1 MQSAGKILILTGVI
15 FILIGAVLTFY
26 EKIPLIGKL
35 PGDIIIKRKNF
46 TLYIPIVTSLLI
58 SFLLSLIFYILDKI
72 KK

>member
-46 TLYIPIVTSLLI
+46 MLYFPIATSVLI
-58 SFLLSLIFYILDKI
+58 SILLSLVFYFIN
-72 KK
+72 KKK

>member
-35 PGDIIIKRKNF
+35 PGDIIFKRKNF